1 MTIPIHTQLSKQ
13 EPRGSQISSP
23 SEQMQIGKR
32 ALSQKLRDFAVRA
45 APSGLYGLVGRGID
59 FACAIPLLG
68 INASIRLIRSLPSK
82 SRSQENRQEQLFRF
96 KSTNLQHT
104 FCIRRGTSDTIEAF
118 YTIIRQAYGKYLP
131 SQPPQFILDAGAN
144 IGTTSAWLLSLFPD
158 SRIVAVE
165 PDSSNFALLQMNCAP
180 FESRVSLVQAAVWP
194 TPANFSL
201 RIGYDHNA
209 IRVDE
214 SADGICPGVTVP
226 MLMEQ
231 FGFPRIDFFKCDIE
245 GAEREL
251 FSVDS
256 DQWLRQT
263 RFIVVETHGSDCLD
277 AVLEATSRHG
287 FTYQRFRDLR
297 IFARPDSR

>member
-1 MTIPIHTQLSKQ
+1 
-13 EPRGSQISSP
+13 
-23 SEQMQIGKR
+23 MQIGKR
-32 ALSQKLRDFAVRA
+32 ALSQELRDFAVRT
-45 APSGLYGLVGRGID
+45 APPSLYGLIGRGID

-68 INASIRLIRSLPSK
+68 INASIQLIRSLPSK
-82 SRSQENRQEQLFRF
+82 SRSQGNRQEQLFRF
-96 KSTNLQHT
+96 KSANLQHT

-118 YTIIRQAYGKYLP
+118 YTVVRQAYGKYLP
-131 SQPPQFILDAGAN
+131 SQTPEFILDAGAN
-144 IGTTSAWLLSLFPD
+144 IGTTSAWFLSRFPD

-201 RIGYDHNA
+201 RVGCDHNA
-209 IRVDE
+209 VRVDE
-214 SADGICPGVTVP
+214 SADGRCPGVTVP

-256 DQWLRQT
+256 DRWLRQT

-277 AVLEATSRHG
+277 AVLEATSKHG
-287 FTYQRFRDLR
+287 FTYRRFRDLR